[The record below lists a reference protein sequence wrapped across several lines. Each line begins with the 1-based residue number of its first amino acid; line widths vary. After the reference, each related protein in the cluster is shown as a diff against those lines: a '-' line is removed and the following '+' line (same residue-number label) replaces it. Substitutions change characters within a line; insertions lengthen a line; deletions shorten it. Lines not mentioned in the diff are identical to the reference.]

1 VLEPTNSPNTFNTIY
16 LVFESQRTDIKTM
29 MLANAKVNEANVRII
44 MYNILCGLNYIHS
57 AGIIHRDLKPANITI

>member
-1 VLEPTNSPNTFNTIY
+1 MLEPTNSPYTFNTIY